1 MTMTPRTLN
10 ADTIK
15 ECADGTICE
24 NNSPC
29 LAHPTKEGAYM
40 CDCIKATDSNKNSL
54 IKFAG
59 PYCEHQATSYCQSGT
74 SSSEHAFCT
83 NGGECKRLVT
93 KTEEHAGCK
102 CPIGYEGDFCQF
114 IEGSKPSD
122 WELSNYMHP
131 SLASVYGE
139 NQDHQ
144 AIVLLALM
152 ILFLTSF
159 IMICLFAICYVY
171 LPSLKDKATDMLSK
185 DEREMDS
192 MSGVPPSAGV
202 TGASNVSFV
211 GGKSVYK
218 KKNSTAMFV
227 TADTLEADGGV
238 LTAALGGLGGTP
250 KSATMEESTGLEDI
264 DVSQSTSLEE
274 VDLDGEPSS
283 KLREMV

>member
-29 LAHPTKEGAYM
+29 LAHPTKEGSYM
-40 CDCIKATDSNKNSL
+40 CDCMKATDSNKNSL

-83 NGGECKRLVT
+83 NGGQCKRLVT

-114 IEGSKPSD
+114 VEGSKPSD

-139 NQDHQ
+139 SHDYQ
-144 AIVLLALM
+144 AVVLLAIMVLSLTCF
-152 ILFLTSF
+152 IL
-159 IMICLFAICYVY
+159 ICLFAIGYLY
-171 LPSLKDKATDMLSK
+171 LPSLANKTTDMQSK
-185 DEREMDS
+185 DEREMDNLG
-192 MSGVPPSAGV
+192 GVPPSAGV
-202 TGASNVSFV
+202 TGANNVSFV

-218 KKNSTAMFV
+218 KKNSTATFV

-250 KSATMEESTGLEDI
+250 NSATMEEYTGS
-264 DVSQSTSLEE
+264 DVAQSTSLEE
-274 VDLDGEPSS
+274 VDLDDEPSR
-283 KLREMV
+283 KLGEMA